1 MNRFFLSCQF
11 DHVLKGVHPHGKIE
25 RKNYLV
31 AEIVT
36 AISSFCS
43 LWDPKYKNEM
53 PIKKASCTHDEQ
65 EKKSRFY
72 SGVKQYHGHHWRYR
86 GTKSVKLVDRVLWAK
101 STKKMLINGRQHFL
115 KQNFMG
121 TPSLSVCLLGM
132 YNLCMHAISMKFSLN
147 LKTKTCS
154 ATFLNV

>member
-1 MNRFFLSCQF
+1 MNRFFLSCYF

-65 EKKSRFY
+65 EKKIAFLFGSKAVSR
-72 SGVKQYHGHHWRYR
+72 SSLEISWNEISETGRPRAMGEKHE
-86 GTKSVKLVDRVLWAK
+86 KNVD
-101 STKKMLINGRQHFL
+101 
-115 KQNFMG
+115 
-121 TPSLSVCLLGM
+121 
-132 YNLCMHAISMKFSLN
+132 
-147 LKTKTCS
+147 
-154 ATFLNV
+154 